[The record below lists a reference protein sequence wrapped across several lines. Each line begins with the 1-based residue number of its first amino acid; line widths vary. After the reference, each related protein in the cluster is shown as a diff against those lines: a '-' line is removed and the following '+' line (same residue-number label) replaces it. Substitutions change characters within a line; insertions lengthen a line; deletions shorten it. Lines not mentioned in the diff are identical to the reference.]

1 MHESLGERL
10 LPELEPYV
18 SDYKI
23 NVFDIAWLTDEQV
36 KAFKSD
42 FRYVADYFVQKRRT
56 GKYVGSKDK
65 IKHIREVLRLM
76 GSLTGDKRF
85 VAAIEENNNVGEE
98 GGINNMDEWLDF
110 IENRGEERHL
120 VEQICKKLR
129 RGMEV
134 EQIANEVEND
144 VVRVQMI
151 CNIAERFAPDYDVK
165 KVFDAVEKEL
175 LPESVG

>member
-1 MHESLGERL
+1 M
-10 LPELEPYV
+10 
-18 SDYKI
+18 
-23 NVFDIAWLTDEQV
+23 
-36 KAFKSD
+36 
-42 FRYVADYFVQKRRT
+42 ADYFVQMQRT
-56 GKYVGSKDK
+56 GMYVGSNKEM
-65 IKHIREVLRLM
+65 KHVREVLQLM
-76 GSLTGDKRF
+76 SALLGNNKFTEIMEDKAF
-85 VAAIEENNNVGEE
+85 IEKKGGNITMVDIFDVYEKRGEE
-98 GGINNMDEWLDF
+98 
-110 IENRGEERHL
+110 RGEERHL

-175 LPESVG
+175 LPESV

>member
-98 GGINNMDEWLDF
+98 VGINNMDEWLDF

-165 KVFDAVEKEL
+165 EVFDAVEKEL
-175 LPESVG
+175 MPESVG

>member
-1 MHESLGERL
+1 
-10 LPELEPYV
+10 
-18 SDYKI
+18 
-23 NVFDIAWLTDEQV
+23 
-36 KAFKSD
+36 
-42 FRYVADYFVQKRRT
+42 
-56 GKYVGSKDK
+56 
-65 IKHIREVLRLM
+65 
-76 GSLTGDKRF
+76 
-85 VAAIEENNNVGEE
+85 
-98 GGINNMDEWLDF
+98 MDEWLDF

-165 KVFDAVEKEL
+165 EVFDAVEKEL
-175 LPESVG
+175 MPESVG